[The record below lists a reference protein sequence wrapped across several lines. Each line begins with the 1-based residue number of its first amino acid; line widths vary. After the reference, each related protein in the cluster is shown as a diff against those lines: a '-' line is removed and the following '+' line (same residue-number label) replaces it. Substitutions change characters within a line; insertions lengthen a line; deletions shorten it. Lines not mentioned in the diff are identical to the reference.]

1 VLVGGGAKLG
11 RRGLSN
17 IPVNSAC
24 GRGAKFGRRG
34 LCNISVNSVCGRGS
48 KTWKKKVKQYTC
60 K

>member
-1 VLVGGGAKLG
+1 VLVGGEAKLG

-24 GRGAKFGRRG
+24 GRG
-34 LCNISVNSVCGRGS
+34 S
-48 KTWKKKVKQYTC
+48 KTWEKGVKQYTC